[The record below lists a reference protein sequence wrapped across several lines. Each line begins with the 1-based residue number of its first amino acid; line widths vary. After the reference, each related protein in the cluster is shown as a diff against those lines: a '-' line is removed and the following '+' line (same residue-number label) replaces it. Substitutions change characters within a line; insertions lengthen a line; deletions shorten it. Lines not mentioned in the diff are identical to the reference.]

1 MICSNHVLGGIQL
14 KFIKVLFGIVI
25 FLGIIVVAAYYFGPK
40 LVADQVMEKVSVE
53 LQDSGQLE
61 TIKEEIENDPELQE
75 FIAEGKDVDSSKL
88 PYQTKEEATRALI
101 TKFGIGEIREI
112 QSKAQNGMTAEEK
125 QKIFNKLES
134 NLTEEEMLALK
145 VLAYKELSK

>member
-1 MICSNHVLGGIQL
+1 MICSNHDLGGITL

-25 FLGIIVVAAYYFGPK
+25 FLGIIIAAAYYFGPK

-88 PYQTKEEATRALI
+88 PFQTKEEATRALI
-101 TKFGIGEIREI
+101 TKFGISEIQEI

-125 QKIFNKLES
+125 QEIFNKLES
-134 NLTEEEMLALK
+134 TLTEEEMLALK

>member
-1 MICSNHVLGGIQL
+1 M

-88 PYQTKEEATRALI
+88 PFQTKEEATRALI

-125 QKIFNKLES
+125 QEIFNKLES

-145 VLAYKELSK
+145 VLAYKELTK

>member
-1 MICSNHVLGGIQL
+1 M

-53 LQDSGQLE
+53 LQDSGQME

-88 PYQTKEEATRALI
+88 PFQTKEEATRALI
-101 TKFGIGEIREI
+101 KKFGIGEIREI

-125 QKIFNKLES
+125 QEIFNKLES

>member
-1 MICSNHVLGGIQL
+1 M

-25 FLGIIVVAAYYFGPK
+25 FLGIIVVAAFYFGPK
-40 LVADQVMEKVSVE
+40 LVADQVMEKVSIE

-125 QKIFNKLES
+125 QEIFNKLES

>member
-1 MICSNHVLGGIQL
+1 M

>member
-1 MICSNHVLGGIQL
+1 M

-61 TIKEEIENDPELQE
+61 TIKKEIENDPELQE

-88 PYQTKEEATRALI
+88 PFQTKEEATRALI
-101 TKFGIGEIREI
+101 TKFGISEIREI
-112 QSKAQNGMTAEEK
+112 QSKAKDGMTAEEK
-125 QKIFNKLES
+125 QEIFNKLES

-145 VLAYKELSK
+145 VLAYKELYK